1 MSPMPYRSALLPR
14 QRFVARR
21 ILASTERLVD
31 QVMAEDW
38 ALIPATLRERRG
50 LLVELR
56 TPRLHAESTSCIDAL
71 NAAVAESERL
81 ILHIVP
87 PEAAHPDV

>member
-1 MSPMPYRSALLPR
+1 MRAASNRSALLPR

-31 QVMAEDW
+31 QVMAEEW

-50 LLVELR
+50 LLGELR
-56 TPRLHAESTSCIDAL
+56 APRTCADSASCIAAL
-71 NAAVAESERL
+71 NAAVVESERL

-87 PEAAHPDV
+87 PEAAYPDV

>member
-31 QVMAEDW
+31 QVVAEDW

-50 LLVELR
+50 LLGELR
-56 TPRLHAESTSCIDAL
+56 LPRATPESASCIAAL
-71 NAAVAESERL
+71 HAAVAESERL